1 MLSIKK
7 PSSKKKRSRGGGKE
21 EKGERARLI
30 PHIIVPLRGSV
41 TKAKQNAARYNR
53 RIIIGA
59 AAPLS
64 DGHNERYR

>member
-7 PSSKKKRSRGGGKE
+7 PSSKKRSSKE
-21 EKGERARLI
+21 EGERRRGQDDEI
-30 PHIIVPLRGSV
+30 PRVIVLLRGSV

-53 RIIIGA
+53 RIIICA